1 MLCIAVNVSIQIT
14 FRYDTIFFQ
23 TRLLATHGLAHLP
36 QCDKIVVMDEVV
48 MDEGRIVEMGI
59 YDELMEK
66 EGKLA
71 EIIKSQNS
79 SPAGKF

>member
-1 MLCIAVNVSIQIT
+1 
-14 FRYDTIFFQ
+14 
-23 TRLLATHGLAHLP
+23 
-36 QCDKIVVMDEVV
+36 

-79 SPAGKF
+79 SPEGTFQIEIDI

>member
-1 MLCIAVNVSIQIT
+1 
-14 FRYDTIFFQ
+14 
-23 TRLLATHGLAHLP
+23 
-36 QCDKIVVMDEVV
+36 MD
-48 MDEGRIVEMGI
+48 DGRIAEMGI

-79 SPAGKF
+79 SSDGKFHINSDIENRHREIKWRF

>member
-1 MLCIAVNVSIQIT
+1 
-14 FRYDTIFFQ
+14 
-23 TRLLATHGLAHLP
+23 
-36 QCDKIVVMDEVV
+36 

-79 SPAGKF
+79 SSDGKSHIHSNIENRNWEIKWSFQ